1 MARSGRPMQAL
12 KRKGVDFIVAP
23 YEADAQMAYL
33 ALNALVDV
41 VITEDS
47 DLLTYGCPR
56 VGPGARAGGRGGA
69 WGRGRGWASQ
79 WAAQGSGTA
88 AVQQPVA

>member
-1 MARSGRPMQAL
+1 LLQAL
-12 KRKGVDFIVAP
+12 KRKGVEFIVAP

-33 ALNALVDV
+33 AINGLVDV

-56 VGPGARAGGRGGA
+56 VSCWSSRR
-69 WGRGRGWASQ
+69 
-79 WAAQGSGTA
+79 
-88 AVQQPVA
+88 